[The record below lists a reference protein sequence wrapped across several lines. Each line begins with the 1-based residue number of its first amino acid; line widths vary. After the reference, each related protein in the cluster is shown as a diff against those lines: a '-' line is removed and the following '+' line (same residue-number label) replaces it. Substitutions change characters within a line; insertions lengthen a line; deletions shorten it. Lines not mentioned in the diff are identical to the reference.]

1 MADDKSDI
9 ISTTHL
15 DFNMATADGG
25 TNYDMLF
32 TLKGFTN
39 VAKPDVSKSTTPG
52 DVESQYEQY
61 IENIRDEC
69 ENQLEELKE

>member
-1 MADDKSDI
+1 MADDKSEI
-9 ISTTHL
+9 ISTTDL
-15 DFNMATADGG
+15 NFNMATADGG

-52 DVESQYEQY
+52 DVE
-61 IENIRDEC
+61 
-69 ENQLEELKE
+69 